1 MTSLKTSIKTI
12 TYLSDIGCLEIQ
24 GASLV
29 NLAHGSTSFAI
40 VDILYATGDITLC
53 LSGHGEVQQ
62 QASCYYPFHW
72 HSPVAVS

>member
-1 MTSLKTSIKTI
+1 M
-12 TYLSDIGCLEIQ
+12 
-24 GASLV
+24 
-29 NLAHGSTSFAI
+29 AHGSTSFAI